1 MKNFKKILSSQQGIS
16 LIELT
21 VAAAISVIISMGVVK
36 TNQTGQKGMTK
47 LTTDMDLKMWQQQRL
62 MQTLGEPGACAN
74 TFPAHSISSSASVP
88 AIRDTQNNIVY
99 SAGDDIEGGAWTINS
114 MSIDAVPAAD
124 ITPTVNKYTTNLRL
138 VMQRKN
144 KESFGGSTKSIIVP
158 IVMVRAS
165 DPSTQLVS
173 CSAGSV
179 GADGLWNQ
187 ELANGGY
194 IHSASNNVIIG
205 SNGSTP
211 KAPFQIDINSGS
223 EWPGDTENNVFPA
236 MRINT
241 SGDAIVFGP
250 GGGSGALYQ
259 SRPWD
264 GYVPG
269 NCLVMGHGDSGNILS
284 KIESC
289 NQGVRVNSYRSR
301 IDGANATII
310 GGSNAYANGQFS
322 IATGEKAK
330 AYGTNSFAQGE
341 HTTVTGRNSAT
352 FGYGGLVSGANSFG
366 AGYNAHAYGENS
378 IALGSNVLARGRN
391 SVAIGLSSWA
401 SADYSTAIGPNAKV
415 AASHY
420 NSMVLSDGY
429 QTNSTAPGQFTAH
442 FRNGFKF
449 ITGFSSYPSG
459 SAATNGA
466 TEARSVFIDT
476 NGNMGIGSD
485 LSQSPS
491 SSFTENRKPKLF
503 VNGDTEIYGDLYVN
517 GQKIGGSGGS
527 DTSWKVLSLA
537 SGWTACSWPGAAVP
551 QYRKE
556 GGLVLLKGCI
566 RKTGIPAYGSTAFT
580 MPVGYRAANHG
591 SMLGPIPRTVHG
603 SMGSKAGKHCYIGF
617 VFTSGQMNITPENP
631 NQFTSADGDCCHL
644 TGVSFFADN

>member
-16 LIELT
+16 LIEIT
-21 VAAAISVIISMGVVK
+21 VAAAISVIISMAVVK

-187 ELANGGY
+187 ELTSGGY
-194 IHSASNNVIIG
+194 IHSASSNVIIG

-211 KAPFQIDINSGS
+211 IAPFQIDINSGS
-223 EWPGDTENNVFPA
+223 EWPGTGSGVYPA
-236 MRINT
+236 MKVSRD
-241 SGDAIVFGP
+241 SDAIVFG
-250 GGGSGALYQ
+250 SSNQAALYQ
-259 SRPWD
+259 S
-264 GYVPG
+264 G
-269 NCLVMGHGDSGNILS
+269 NCLVMGNGMTGDISS

-289 NQGVRVNSYRSR
+289 EGGVLIGSQSSSVSGLNS
-301 IDGANATII
+301 IVL
-310 GGSNAYANGQFS
+310 GGSAAQSTGTLS
-322 IATGEKAK
+322 VASGEKAR
-330 AYGTNSFAQGE
+330 AMGANSFSQGE

-366 AGYNAHAYGENS
+366 AGYNAHAYGLSSISLGNSSLARGDNS
-378 IALGSNVLARGRN
+378 IAIGNGSVADGLYA
-391 SVAIGLSSWA
+391 VAIGR
-401 SADYSTAIGPNAKV
+401 YSRSTYPE
-415 AASHY
+415 
-420 NSMVLSDGY
+420 SMVLSGSGT
-429 QTNSTAPGQFTAH
+429 QTYSTNASQFTAK
-442 FRNGFKF
+442 FNNGFKF
-449 ITGFSSYPSG
+449 IASNASYPSG
-459 SAATNGA
+459 SSATDAN
-466 TEARSVFIDT
+466 TEDSGVFIDP

-485 LSQSPS
+485 LSQSPT
-491 SSFTENRKPKLF
+491 SSFTEDRTPKLF
-503 VNGDTEIYGDLYVN
+503 VNGDVEVFGDLYVN
-517 GQKIGGSGGS
+517 GNKVGAELTWTNIASVNSYHICSGCRVTRDS
-527 DTSWKVLSLA
+527 TSRVQLNGLLIA
-537 SGWTACSWPGAAVP
+537 SAIPPVCYSETSNI
-551 QYRKE
+551 
-556 GGLVLLKGCI
+556 LVL
-566 RKTGIPAYGSTAFT
+566 
-580 MPVGYRAANHG
+580 PVGKRPDRTLRFLVPHGATGTKILLIYSNGNVRMQGGNCNSAN
-591 SMLGPIPRTVHG
+591 SIPL
-603 SMGSKAGKHCYIGF
+603 
-617 VFTSGQMNITPENP
+617 
-631 NQFTSADGDCCHL
+631 DGI
-644 TGVSFFADN
+644 SFYGTI